1 MKKPLVLL
9 LPLLGF
15 AMPLGA
21 ETGAKANPL
30 WAEIDRRTEAVL
42 PKVVAWRRDI
52 HQHRELGNREVRTS
66 ALVAAHL
73 KALGLEVRTGVAHTG
88 VTGVLR
94 GAKPGPVVA
103 LRADMDALPVTE
115 EVDVPFRSTAKAQW
129 AGKEVGVMHAC
140 GHDNHTAILMGVAE
154 VLTGMRAQLPGTVKF
169 LFQPA
174 EEGTPPG
181 EEGGARMMVAE
192 GALENPKVDAVFG
205 LHVFPYEVG
214 SIVYKPEGIM
224 AAADT
229 FEITVR
235 GRQTHGALPWEGVD
249 PIVVS
254 SQIVLGLQTIVSR
267 QADLTKAPAVVTLGI
282 IQGGNRYNIIPE
294 EVKMTGTIRTFDPEM
309 RLDIHERIKR
319 TAENIAEAGGATAE
333 VKVTSGSVVT
343 YNDPALTQRV
353 GPTLK
358 RVAGAEHWNANGRV
372 TTTAEDF
379 ADYQQKVPG
388 VFFFLGITPKGAD
401 PKTVAPNHSPRFFA
415 DEAGL
420 PVGVRAL
427 SNLAVDY
434 LTGGK

>member
-1 MKKPLVLL
+1 MNGSAATFF
-9 LPLLGF
+9 LLGL
-15 AMPLGA
+15 ALPA
-21 ETGAKANPL
+21 AAAASSAAVNPL
-30 WAEIDRRTEAVL
+30 WARIDRATQAVL
-42 PKVVAWRRDI
+42 PKVIAWRRDI
-52 HQHRELGNREVRTS
+52 HQNPELGNREVRTS

-88 VTGVLR
+88 VIGVLR
-94 GAKPGPVVA
+94 GGKPGPIVA

-115 EVDVPFRSTAKAQW
+115 EVDLPFRSTAKAEW
-129 AGKEVGVMHAC
+129 GGREVGVMHAC

-154 VLTGMRAQLPGTVKF
+154 ILAGMRAQLPGTVKF

-181 EEGGARMMVAE
+181 EDGGAKMMVAE
-192 GALENPKVDAVFG
+192 GALEDPKVDAIFG

-224 AAADT
+224 AASDT
-229 FEITVR
+229 LEITVR
-235 GRQTHGALPWEGVD
+235 GRQTHGALPWEGID

-267 QADLTKAPAVVTLGI
+267 QADLTKAPAIVTIGS
-282 IQGGNRYNIIPE
+282 IQGGNRYNIIPDD
-294 EVKMTGTIRTFDPEM
+294 VKLTGTIRSFDPAM
-309 RLDIHERIKR
+309 RLDIHDRIRR
-319 TAENIAEAGGATAE
+319 TAENIAEAGGATAT
-333 VKVTSGSVVT
+333 VKITFGSVVT
-343 YNDPALTQRV
+343 YNDPALTQRM

-358 RVAGAEHWNANGRV
+358 RVAGADHWIPNGRV

-388 VFFFLGITPKGAD
+388 VFFFLGITPRDAD

-415 DEAGL
+415 DEAAL

-427 SNLAVDY
+427 ANLAVDY
-434 LTGGK
+434 LAAGK

>member
-1 MKKPLVLL
+1 MS
-9 LPLLGF
+9 LPLLCF
-15 AMPLGA
+15 AMPMGA
-21 ETGAKANPL
+21 ETRATANPL
-30 WAEIDRRTEAVL
+30 WIEVDRRTEAVL

-52 HQHRELGNREVRTS
+52 HQNPELGNREVRTG

-73 KALGLEVRTGVAHTG
+73 KTLGLEVRTGVAHTG
-88 VTGVLR
+88 VIGVLR
-94 GAKPGPVVA
+94 GGKPGPVVA

-115 EVDVPFRSTAKAQW
+115 DVDVPFRSTVKAQW

-154 VLTGMRAQLPGTVKF
+154 VLAGLKAQLPGTVKF

-174 EEGTPPG
+174 EEGVPPG
-181 EEGGARMMVAE
+181 EDGGAKMLIAE

-205 LHVFPYEVG
+205 LHVFPYEAG

-224 AAADT
+224 AASDGL
-229 FEITVR
+229 EITVH

-254 SQIVLGLQTIVSR
+254 SQIVLGLQTIISR
-267 QADLTKAPAVVTLGI
+267 QADLTKAPAIVTLGI
-282 IQGGNRYNIIPE
+282 IQGGNRSNIIPE
-294 EVKMTGTIRTFDPEM
+294 EVKMTGTIRSFDPAM
-309 RLDIHERIKR
+309 RLEIHERIKR
-319 TAENIAEAGGATAE
+319 TAENIAEAAGATAT
-333 VKVTSGSVVT
+333 VKIEFENVVT
-343 YNDPALTQRV
+343 HNDPALTQRM
-353 GPTLK
+353 GPTLQ
-358 RVAGAEHWNANGRV
+358 RVAGAEHWNPNGRV

-388 VFFFLGITPKGAD
+388 IFFFLGITPKGAD

-415 DEAGL
+415 DEAAL

-434 LTGGK
+434 LSGGK